1 MYSPSTCIL
10 LLTMFSSFTPSALL
24 TYLQS
29 NHIHSPLIQPSH
41 LVVALC
47 SVCCLIL
54 WWCLTLKKPF
64 EAMHSHITL
73 GTLVSLFFYFKK
85 NVCPF
90 PLSICPLHYNHS
102 LLCHFFFGT
111 FLHLLWCLLLIAISP
126 TLFFFFFLMSIL
138 LLAPYYFAIAH
149 VLMVITTHPLCFT
162 LSWCSTWSF
171 ASTGICCVLFI

>member
-29 NHIHSPLIQPSH
+29 NHIYSPLIHPSH

-54 WWCLTLKKPF
+54 WWCLTLKGPF

-73 GTLVSLFFYFKK
+73 GALVSLFFYFLK
-85 NVCPF
+85 NCLPF
-90 PLSICPLHYNHS
+90 PFVHLPHS
-102 LLCHFFFGT
+102 LQSLLLCHFFWGI
-111 FLHLLWCLLLIAISP
+111 FLHLLWCLWLIAISP
-126 TLFFFFFLMSIL
+126 THFFFFLAPCSLLLTIL
-138 LLAPYYFAIAH
+138 LL
-149 VLMVITTHPLCFT
+149 LMF
-162 LSWCSTWSF
+162 
-171 ASTGICCVLFI
+171 